1 MDRAMADRNAER
13 RALYESI
20 LSDPSATH
28 TERLRADERL
38 SELDRVTLA
47 GVETVEHLT
56 AEESLE
62 LAESLAAA
70 MPGFVACARA
80 GMGWD
85 PEITPPDDP
94 TELREVLALQE
105 QLIERLERVLAS
117 REDALRA
124 WTLHRQL
131 TPAPELGL

>member
-1 MDRAMADRNAER
+1 MSDEDR
-13 RALYESI
+13 RAVLESI
-20 LSDPSATH
+20 AYGNDARVTPGD
-28 TERLRADERL
+28 RLRALEQL
-38 SELDRVTLA
+38 QGLDAVAARVEA
-47 GVETVEHLT
+47 VEHLT

-62 LAESLAAA
+62 LAESLAGA

-80 GMGWD
+80 ALDLD
-85 PEITPPDDP
+85 PEIEPPVDP
-94 TELREVLALQE
+94 TDLAEVIELQE
-105 QLIERLERVLAS
+105 RLIERLERVLLA